1 MKTNKLV
8 AKAASAVAVV
18 ALCAFISCFL
28 LQLAL
33 IDGASMSPTYK
44 NYHFVLINKTDKDI
58 AAGDVIAFRKD
69 GVGMLIKRAAAL
81 PGDTV
86 KIENGRLTVN
96 GKESPFY
103 RETEIKCADGKFETV
118 LGEDEYFVL
127 GDNLGESK
135 DSRYEIIGN
144 VGSDEIIGTIIPQ
157 KSFKAGQ

>member
-33 IDGASMSPTYK
+33 IDGASMTPTYK
-44 NYHFVLINKTDKDI
+44 NFQFVLINKTDRDI
-58 AAGDVIAFRKD
+58 AVGDVVAFKKD
-69 GVGMLIKRAAAL
+69 SVGTLIKRVAAL

-86 KIENGRLTVN
+86 KIENGKLTVN
-96 GKESPFY
+96 EKESPVY
-103 RETEIKCADGKFETV
+103 KEIEIKCADGSLETV

-127 GDNLGESK
+127 GDNLSESK
-135 DSRYEIIGN
+135 DSRYEIVGK
-144 VGSDEIIGTIIPQ
+144 VGSDEIIGKIIPQ
-157 KSFKAGQ
+157 KSFMN